1 MAKTSLKTGIS
12 QRTKTSRKSNK
23 SARSNLHGLNKSK
36 KNKYIYSD
44 QHYQSNDGMLTSV
57 WGPSTWHMLH
67 TMSFNYPIQP
77 SCDDKSNYMNFVLSL
92 ETVLPCGKCRANL
105 KKNFKRLP
113 LKLKNMESRHTF
125 SLYIYKLHEVINTM
139 LNKKSGLSFEDVR
152 ERYEHFRAR
161 CKPTENDLEK
171 LKKASLDKKAS
182 MDKKIS
188 LDKKASMDKKI
199 SLEKGCTEPIH
210 GYKAKCILKIV
221 PDETKCETFQIT

>member
-1 MAKTSLKTGIS
+1 MTKSSPKTKS
-12 QRTKTSRKSNK
+12 SRKTKLSHKPKLKDSNK
-23 SARSNLHGLNKSK
+23 TK
-36 KNKYIYSD
+36 KIYVYSD
-44 QHYQSNDGMLTSV
+44 HHYQSNDGMLTSV
-57 WGPSTWHMLH
+57 WGPSTWHLLH
-67 TMSFNYPIQP
+67 TMSFNYPIKP
-77 SCDDKSNYMNFVLSL
+77 TCEDKANYMNFILSL
-92 ETVLPCGKCRANL
+92 KNILPCGKCRENL

-125 SLYIYKLHEVINTM
+125 SLYVYKLHEIVNTM

-161 CKPTENDLEK
+161 CKQSKEDLEK
-171 LKKASLDKKAS
+171 LKKE
-182 MDKKIS
+182 
-188 LDKKASMDKKI
+188 

>member
-1 MAKTSLKTGIS
+1 M
-12 QRTKTSRKSNK
+12 TKPSRKTKFSRKTKLKDSNK
-23 SARSNLHGLNKSK
+23 TK
-36 KNKYIYSD
+36 KIYVYSD
-44 QHYQSNDGMLTSV
+44 HHYQSNDGMLTSV
-57 WGPSTWHMLH
+57 WGPSTWHLLH
-67 TMSFNYPIQP
+67 TMSFNYPIKP
-77 SCDDKSNYMNFVLSL
+77 TCEDKANYMNFILSL
-92 ETVLPCGKCRANL
+92 KNILPCGKCRLNL

-125 SLYIYKLHEVINTM
+125 SLYVYKLHEVINTM

-161 CKPTENDLEK
+161 CKQSKEDLEK
-171 LKKASLDKKAS
+171 LKKE
-182 MDKKIS
+182 
-188 LDKKASMDKKI
+188 